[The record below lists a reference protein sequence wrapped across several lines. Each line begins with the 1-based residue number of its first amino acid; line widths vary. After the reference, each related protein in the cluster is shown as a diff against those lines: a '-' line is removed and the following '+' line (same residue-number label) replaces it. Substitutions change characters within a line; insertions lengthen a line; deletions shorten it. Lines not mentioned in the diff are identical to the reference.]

1 MTLAEVVIRNP
12 AAAEIFEDLNIDYFC
27 RGSRLL
33 GDVLNES
40 NVMLD
45 AFTGEL
51 ARVAAPNVKQR
62 PEPDWQILPL
72 RNLIKHIV
80 DKHHAYLHSE
90 LPALDRL
97 IGRMTTESPID
108 DVPLV
113 KLHKTI
119 QRLKREL
126 ELQMRK
132 EEAILFPAISDLEVQ
147 QVEVKGH
154 LWHIRYPL
162 EGVTFDADIC
172 PARDS
177 SNLEALASAL
187 WEMKARIRAPD
198 VPEGLPFSCDATF
211 LAGVDLLNLVTRFG
225 DLDLAFTPS
234 GTGGYAD
241 LSARA
246 VEMPLE
252 GMAVPVAALEDVIRS
267 KEAAN
272 RPKDQRALP
281 LLKQRLAE
289 IHARRD
295 REGG

>member
-132 EEAILFPAISDLEVQ
+132 EEAILFPAISDLDASVAGGGQPNPISQFGSVANLSRVLGQNHNKTACELD
-147 QVEVKGH
+147 EIRELTNNYRHRSGGH
-154 LWHIRYPL
+154 LAVPDVFRRL
-162 EGVTFDADIC
+162 
-172 PARDS
+172 R
-177 SNLEALASAL
+177 ALA
-187 WEMKARIRAPD
+187 
-198 VPEGLPFSCDATF
+198 
-211 LAGVDLLNLVTRFG
+211 
-225 DLDLAFTPS
+225 LDMHKHVHLENNVLFP
-234 GTGGYAD
+234 
-241 LSARA
+241 RA
-246 VEMPLE
+246 VQLE
-252 GMAVPVAALEDVIRS
+252 
-267 KEAAN
+267 KEKAG
-272 RPKDQRALP
+272 
-281 LLKQRLAE
+281 
-289 IHARRD
+289 
-295 REGG
+295 EGCHD